1 MVGDSSIRKIDVTLY
16 HPQCWML
23 LTLDGFGSHVNVN
36 EAQKIFADNKILI
49 AKEGDSSHV
58 NQPYDQIIAKEF
70 FE

>member
-1 MVGDSSIRKIDVTLY
+1 
-16 HPQCWML
+16 ML